1 MVFRLRTAGQSRIN
15 TSKALREAARTISHN
30 EVMVVAGRTGFG
42 AWIKSESMPRRKCRG
57 DDHHDVWI
65 LAQGA
70 LKAMGRGTTTPQL
83 PLAGATH
90 QINMVAAYIDRDAL
104 Q

>member
-65 LAQGA
+65 LARGA

-83 PLAGATH
+83 PLEQLT
-90 QINMVAAYIDRDAL
+90 RSTW
-104 Q
+104 

>member
-15 TSKALREAARTISHN
+15 TSKALREATRTISHN

-70 LKAMGRGTTTPQL
+70 LKAMGRGTTTRL
-83 PLAGATH
+83 SCRWSNLT
-90 QINMVAAYIDRDAL
+90 RSTW
-104 Q
+104 